1 MVLKGYFPWLIWG
14 TYNPIPKISEN
25 KMGKRSERNGR
36 AKPHVATCC
45 KSCFIFL
52 HPKILENE
60 KHEAALFT

>member
-14 TYNPIPKISEN
+14 TYNPVLKYQ
-25 KMGKRSERNGR
+25 KTRWERDRKEHGR

-45 KSCFIFL
+45 KSCFMFL